1 MDSSRRCTR
10 SGCDSPAVATLTYSY
25 SDSTIVVGPMST
37 YAEPHT
43 YDLCAPHADTMSAP
57 RGWEVLRL
65 EYPSTPPQAP
75 DDLLAVADA
84 VRTRENPTV
93 PPAGGSQEST
103 ARESR
108 GRIEPPASDAALTRG
123 HLRLLRDD

>member
-1 MDSSRRCTR
+1 
-10 SGCDSPAVATLTYSY
+10 
-25 SDSTIVVGPMST
+25 MST

-43 YDLCAPHADTMSAP
+43 YDLCAPHADTLSAP
-57 RGWEVLRL
+57 RGWEVMRL
-65 EYPSTPPQAP
+65 DYPSAPPEAP

-84 VRTRENPTV
+84 VRTQENPTV
-93 PPAGGSQEST
+93 PPSSGLASGDESAQAA

-108 GRIEPPASDAALTRG
+108 GRLEPPQSDASLVRG